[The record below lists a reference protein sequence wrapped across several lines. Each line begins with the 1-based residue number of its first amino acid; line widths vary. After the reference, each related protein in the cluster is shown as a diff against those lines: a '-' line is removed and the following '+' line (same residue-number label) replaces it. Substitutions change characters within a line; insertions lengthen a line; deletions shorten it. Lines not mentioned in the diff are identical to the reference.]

1 MLKDW
6 WFEYWWIVASLLYVI
21 LLAILVKTLTRRG
34 TVTRTWPKI
43 ALGIN
48 CVIILLIPLMHRPG
62 SYINAVLVV
71 FNVVLLFKNLLRS
84 ESSPDSKIDE
94 LQGRRSDRQ

>member
-21 LLAILVKTLTRRG
+21 LLAISIIVLSRRG
-34 TVTRTWPKI
+34 TGARTWPKI

-71 FNVVLLFKNLLRS
+71 FNLLLLFRSSLRS
-84 ESSPDSKIDE
+84 ESAPGPRIDG
-94 LQGRRSDRQ
+94 LQGPRSDRQ